1 MNIEKNN
8 IVTLHYETR
17 DEAGNTIDS
26 SYARGE
32 PIKFT
37 VGAGN
42 VIPGFDKAVVGLSE
56 GERKTFEVNPD
67 DAYGP
72 IVEDAV
78 RNFPKNQFPEGF
90 VFEIGTQVQA
100 QMENGNTVLAR
111 ITEVKEEEVQVDFNH
126 PYAGQTLSF
135 DIEIVEVKK
144 EEA

>member
-1 MNIEKNN
+1 MNIEKSN

-17 DEAGNTIDS
+17 DESGNTVDS

-37 VGAGN
+37 VGSGN
-42 VIPGFDKAVVGLSE
+42 VIPGFDKAVVGLSA

-78 RNFPKNQFPEGF
+78 RNFPKSQFPEGF
-90 VFEIGTQVQA
+90 IFEVGTQVQA
-100 QMENGNTVLAR
+100 KMENGNNVLAR
-111 ITEVKEEEVQVDFNH
+111 ITEVKEEEVLVDFNH
-126 PYAGQTLSF
+126 PFAGQTLSF
-135 DIEIVEVKK
+135 DIEIVEVEKQ
-144 EEA
+144 ED